1 MVCQAG
7 PVLSGISTIFDGD
20 SMIVPIFQVKEL
32 GSECG
37 LPRNY
42 EQISVRTETRT

>member
-20 SMIVPIFQVKEL
+20 SMICAHFPGEGTGFRVWL
-32 GSECG
+32 A
-37 LPRNY
+37 L
-42 EQISVRTETRT
+42 ET